1 MSNGTYNKVVKKKE
15 NQQMKCKIL
24 TPAITVFNE
33 DGSIDYEGN
42 RKVIDFLI
50 DNGVD
55 GIIPLGSSGEF
66 PDISYEDRKEFLE
79 LYIKEVNKRVEIIA
93 GTSSMNYDEV
103 VELSNFAIECGANGV
118 MIIPPYYFA
127 ISQDQAFRYYDRLAN
142 DISGDIYIY
151 NYPARSGFDVEP
163 QTLAKLAKKHKNIKG
178 MKDSTTSIEHT
189 KSCIYAVKE
198 HRNDFEVYSG
208 FDNHFVPNVMAG
220 GSGCIAAISNI
231 LPELWAEWI
240 KVTREGNLDEITRIQ
255 VEIDDLMQL
264 YGIDSN
270 FSLLYKK
277 LMKERGLDIESTTLF
292 PFDLIDDEKYE
303 KALKIFKRHVR

>member
-1 MSNGTYNKVVKKKE
+1 
-15 NQQMKCKIL
+15 MKCKIL

-33 DGSIDYEGN
+33 NGSIDYEGN
-42 RKVIDFLI
+42 KKVIEFLI
-50 DNGVD
+50 ENGVD
-55 GIIPLGSSGEF
+55 GIVPLGSSGEF
-66 PDISYEDRKEFLE
+66 PDIGFDERKKFLE
-79 LYIKEVNKRVEIIA
+79 FYIKEIDGRVEAIA

-103 VELSNFAIECGANGV
+103 VEMSNFAIECGANGV

-127 ISQDQAFRYYDRLAN
+127 ISQEQAYRYYERLAG

-151 NYPARSGFDVEP
+151 NYPARSGFDIEP
-163 QTLAKLAKKHKNIKG
+163 QTLARLAKNHKNIKG

-189 KSCIYAVKE
+189 KNCIYAVKE
-198 HRNDFEVYSG
+198 YREDFEVYSG
-208 FDNHFVPNVMAG
+208 FDNHFIPNVMAG

-240 KVTREGNLDEITRIQ
+240 KATREDNLSEITRIQ
-255 VEIDDLMQL
+255 LEIDDLMQL

-277 LMKERGLDIESTTLF
+277 LMKERGLGIESTTLF

-303 KALKIFKRHVR
+303 KALRIFKNHAR